1 MKKPIIDLSRFK
13 PSAQFY
19 TREYIPGTPVKY
31 SRTKGFSMIT
41 RGGITKTIPCP
52 TWIKRKLP
60 SIECKGVLSDA
71 SFTRMGTLDFKHLHL
86 TVYDTTQKGVLF
98 PNRYK
103 KLMTIKTNGYIQ
115 RVPYSIKS
123 VRELRTLCAS
133 KTLRLYSL
141 KSKHEYT
148 FVNEVL
154 REAEIIGLDTD
165 FQELS
170 QFKCKTPEGKIF
182 YCSKGLSEIKDKY
195 RFCEG
200 ECVERDANVPGVG
213 DMILY
218 TSKIMLKNGTLPRDA
233 YFKKISHSRSC
244 EQKDNNA

>member
-1 MKKPIIDLSRFK
+1 MIDLSLFK
-13 PSAQFY
+13 PSVQFY
-19 TREYIPGTPVKY
+19 TREYIPGIPTVY
-31 SRTKGFSMIT
+31 SRTKGFRIST

-60 SIECKGVLSDA
+60 IMECKGVLSDA
-71 SFTRMGTLDFKHLHL
+71 SFTRMGTLDFKHLHF
-86 TVYDTTQKGVLF
+86 TVYDITQKGVLF

-103 KLMTIKTNGYIQ
+103 KLMTIKTNGFVQ

-123 VRELRTLCAS
+123 VRELRNSTKTLC
-133 KTLRLYSL
+133 LYSL

-154 REAEIIGLDTD
+154 REAEIVGLDTD
-165 FQELS
+165 FKELS

-213 DMILY
+213 DTIVY
-218 TSKIMLKNGTLPRDA
+218 TSKIMLKNGTIPRDA
-233 YFKKISHSRSC
+233 RFKEISHSRSC
-244 EQKDNNA
+244 E